1 MKILK
6 RLPVF
11 VLACMMVVGLAAFV
25 GCNTGNPTTS
35 SSSGN
40 RPSNEVIDDDVIKTK
55 TPTLTVEGGDI
66 QGYYSD
72 DETVRVYKGIPYAEA
87 KRFKAPVVTS
97 WDGIKD
103 CTEWGASCVQAAE
116 KSMGCY
122 TAEFMGSSEIYSEN
136 CQNLNVWTA
145 NDDVEGKPVLVYF
158 HGGAFVSGNAS
169 CKVYEGKGVAQK
181 GVVYVSVNYRL
192 GLFGFFA
199 NEELLTE
206 GEQLNTPVGNYGI
219 LDQIAALKWVQEN
232 IEAFGGDP
240 SNVTIMGQSA
250 GAGSVNI
257 LTISPLAKG
266 LFHRAV
272 SLSYNSVIAG
282 EFSMGTLEEKVKG
295 YNEAL
300 QKQSL
305 PSTLAEMRAM
315 SDEEFYNT
323 YKTIWNIGVSPCE
336 PCIDGVVIPGNHAEI
351 LASGRANDVDMMIG
365 TTTDDLAGEVVGLE
379 NNKAEAEAGET
390 ALWAYAY
397 ALGGYQGN
405 VYTYLFSR
413 SMPGKVDYGAFHTS
427 DVPYFLNVF
436 TKLRDKYWKKEDY
449 ALGDRMSDYLVNFV
463 KTGNPNGEGLAQWDK
478 NTSEYGTVDYRYIQL
493 DVETTTKTLSKTA
506 QDCITAQY
514 ADLIAYMDEI
524 KKS

>member
-1 MKILK
+1 MKTLK
-6 RLPVF
+6 KLISF
-11 VLACMMVVGLAAFV
+11 VLGCIIVGSSAAFA
-25 GCNTGNPTTS
+25 GCQMNTPTTS
-35 SSSGN
+35 SSFEKS
-40 RPSNEVIDDDVIKTK
+40 PTSEVIDDDVVKAK
-55 TPTLTVEGGDI
+55 SPVLTVEGGEI

-72 DETVRVYKGIPYAEA
+72 DNTVCVYKGIPYAQAE
-87 KRFKAPVVTS
+87 RFKAPVATS
-97 WDGIKD
+97 WEGVKD
-103 CTEWGASCVQAAE
+103 CTEWGASCIQSAE
-116 KSMGCY
+116 KAMGCY
-122 TAEFMGSSEIYSEN
+122 TAEFMGSSEIYSED
-136 CQNLNVWTA
+136 CQNLNVWTP
-145 NDDVEGKPVLVYF
+145 NDDKTGKPVLVYF

-199 NEELLTE
+199 NDELVAE
-206 GEQLNTPVGNYGI
+206 GEQSNTPVGNYGI

-266 LFHRAV
+266 LFQRVA

-295 YNEAL
+295 YKEAL

-315 SDEEFYNT
+315 SDEDFYKT
-323 YKTIWNIGVSPCE
+323 YKTIWSIGASPCE
-336 PCIDGVVIPGNHAEI
+336 PCIDGEVIPGNHAEI
-351 LASGRANDVDMMIG
+351 LASGQANDVDMMIG

-390 ALWAYAY
+390 ALWAYAH
-397 ALGGYQGN
+397 AVGGYQGN
-405 VYTYLFSR
+405 VYTYLFSHA
-413 SMPGKVDYGAFHTS
+413 MPGKVNYGAFHTS

-436 TKLRDKYWKKEDY
+436 TKLRDKYWTEEDY

-463 KTGNPNGEGLAQWDK
+463 KTGNPNGEGLAQWHE
-478 NTSEYGTVDYRYIQL
+478 NRSEYGTIDYHYIQL
-493 DVETTTKTLSKTA
+493 DVETTEKTLSERA
-506 QDCITAQY
+506 QNCITAQY
-514 ADLIAYMDEI
+514 ADLIAYMEGL